1 MKRISATTVV
11 AASLMALSTAPVAAQ
26 AAPPAEPF
34 IKAEYWK
41 DNISFSSFQKSP
53 RSYFRSE
60 RAFDLLVGYVS
71 DEIGKPLTGSQFT
84 ALMRSDQVRT
94 RTCPT
99 SEKIMTGFLRGNDFD
114 WEARYCRAGEAI
126 VQYNLGG
133 RWIDLFSLNCLNA
146 VEDQTPVPPPPP
158 AMTYRMEVPPPPPMP
173 VRQRQRSTQVWQS
186 PSITVGGMVMS
197 FGCICCGAQTVMG
210 TPLITIPGSTSHTT
224 TFDDSF

>member
-1 MKRISATTVV
+1 
-11 AASLMALSTAPVAAQ
+11 
-26 AAPPAEPF
+26 
-34 IKAEYWK
+34 
-41 DNISFSSFQKSP
+41 
-53 RSYFRSE
+53 
-60 RAFDLLVGYVS
+60 
-71 DEIGKPLTGSQFT
+71 
-84 ALMRSDQVRT
+84 
-94 RTCPT
+94 
-99 SEKIMTGFLRGNDFD
+99 
-114 WEARYCRAGEAI
+114 